1 MIANLIGQFY
11 SKDDGL
17 NFYKLKRL
25 ERGMSMTNGKKM
37 SGEERRH
44 FIVTTLKKATDPIP
58 GAQLGHQTKVSRQ
71 VIVGDVNLLKATGEP
86 IVATSRGYLYIHPQ
100 TKPTKIEKVIVC
112 AHSTDQ
118 AEEELNILVDHGL
131 TVKDVKI
138 EHPVYGDLTASIMVS
153 NRNEVKKFI
162 QHIKETNAPL
172 LSELTE
178 GMHLH
183 TVSANDQKQI
193 DNAVNALRK
202 AKILVE
208 S

>member
-1 MIANLIGQFY
+1 
-11 SKDDGL
+11 
-17 NFYKLKRL
+17 
-25 ERGMSMTNGKKM
+25 M
-37 SGEERRH
+37 SGEERRQ
-44 FIVTTLKKATDPIP
+44 FIVETLKTATDPIP
-58 GAQLGHQTKVSRQ
+58 GAQLGHQTEVSRQ

-100 TKPTKIEKVIVC
+100 TKPAKIEQVIAC
-112 AHSTDQ
+112 NHSADQ

-162 QHIKETNAPL
+162 EHIQDTNAPL

-178 GMHLH
+178 GIHLH
-183 TVSANDQKQI
+183 TVSATEPQQI
-193 DNAVNALRK
+193 KNAKKALKK
-202 AKILVE
+202 ANILVE

>member
-1 MIANLIGQFY
+1 
-11 SKDDGL
+11 
-17 NFYKLKRL
+17 
-25 ERGMSMTNGKKM
+25 MTNGKKM
-37 SGEERRH
+37 SGEERRQ
-44 FIVTTLKKATDPIP
+44 FIIKTLKKAEDPIP
-58 GAQLGHQTKVSRQ
+58 GAQLGHQTEVSRQ

-100 TKPTKIEKVIVC
+100 AKPTKIEKVIAC
-112 AHSTDQ
+112 IHSSDQ

-162 QHIKETNAPL
+162 EHIRETSAPL

-178 GMHLH
+178 GIHLH
-183 TVSANDQKQI
+183 TVLATEQQQI
-193 DNAVNALRK
+193 DNAEQALKK

>member
-1 MIANLIGQFY
+1 
-11 SKDDGL
+11 
-17 NFYKLKRL
+17 
-25 ERGMSMTNGKKM
+25 MSENRM
-37 SGEERRH
+37 SGEERRQ
-44 FIVTTLKKATDPIP
+44 FILSTLQQATDPIP
-58 GAQLGHQTKVSRQ
+58 GAQLGHETKVSRQ

-86 IVATSRGYLYIHPQ
+86 IVATSRGYLYIPPQ
-100 TKPTKIEKVIVC
+100 AKPTQIEKVLACV
-112 AHSTDQ
+112 HSTEQ

-162 QHIKETNAPL
+162 EHIRSTNAPL

-178 GMHLH
+178 GIHLH
-183 TVSANDQKQI
+183 TVSASEHKQI
-193 DNAVNALRK
+193 ANAEEALRK

-208 S
+208 

>member
-1 MIANLIGQFY
+1 
-11 SKDDGL
+11 
-17 NFYKLKRL
+17 
-25 ERGMSMTNGKKM
+25 MSDTRM
-37 SGEERRH
+37 SGEERRD
-44 FIVTTLKKATDPIP
+44 FILRTLQQATEPIP
-58 GAQLGHQTKVSRQ
+58 GAKLGHETKVSRQ

-100 TKPTKIEKVIVC
+100 AKPTQIEQVIAC
-112 AHSTDQ
+112 MHTTEQ
-118 AEEELNILVDHGL
+118 AEEELNIFVDHGL

-162 QHIKETNAPL
+162 EHIRSTKAPL

-178 GMHLH
+178 GIHLH
-183 TVSANDQKQI
+183 TVLATKQQQI
-193 DNAVNALRK
+193 INAEKALRK

-208 S
+208 

>member
-1 MIANLIGQFY
+1 
-11 SKDDGL
+11 
-17 NFYKLKRL
+17 
-25 ERGMSMTNGKKM
+25 MTNANRM
-37 SGEERRH
+37 SGEDRRQ
-44 FIVTTLKKATDPIP
+44 FIVTTLKNAKDPIP

-86 IVATSRGYLYIHPQ
+86 IMATSRGYIYIHPQ
-100 TKPTKIEKVIVC
+100 TKPAKIEKVLVC
-112 AHSTDQ
+112 VHTTDQ

-162 QHIKETNAPL
+162 EHIKETNAPL

-178 GMHLH
+178 GIHLH
-183 TVSANDQKQI
+183 TVSADEQKQI
-193 DNAVNALRK
+193 TQAEKALRK
-202 AKILVE
+202 AGILVE

>member
-1 MIANLIGQFY
+1 MPNE
-11 SKDDGL
+11 
-17 NFYKLKRL
+17 KR
-25 ERGMSMTNGKKM
+25 M
-37 SGEERRH
+37 SGEERRQ
-44 FIVTTLKKATDPIP
+44 FIVTTLKQAKDPIP

-86 IVATSRGYLYIHPQ
+86 IMATSRGYLYIHPQ
-100 TKPTKIEKVIVC
+100 TKPSKIEKVIVC
-112 AHSTDQ
+112 AHSNDQ

-162 QHIKETNAPL
+162 EHIEETNAPL

-178 GMHLH
+178 GIHLH
-183 TVSANDQKQI
+183 TVAANEQSQI
-193 DNAVNALRK
+193 DNAINALRK
-202 AKILVE
+202 ARILVE